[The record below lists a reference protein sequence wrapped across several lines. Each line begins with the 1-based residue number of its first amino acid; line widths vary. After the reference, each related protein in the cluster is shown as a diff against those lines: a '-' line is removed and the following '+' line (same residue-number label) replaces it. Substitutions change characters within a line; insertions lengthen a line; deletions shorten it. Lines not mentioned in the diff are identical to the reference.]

1 MSELPK
7 GWVNTQIGQVITLNE
22 KLKGIDDEI
31 ECGFVPMALM
41 PTAYRGFVN
50 FETKTWGSCKKG
62 FTQFKDD
69 DVLLAKITP
78 CFENGKGGIVT
89 GLPNGIGA
97 GSTEY
102 FVLRCIDE
110 LIQPQYLHAFVKS
123 KKFMDDCEVHM
134 GGSVGHKRVPKDYLL
149 KYEIPL
155 APLNEQIRITNKL
168 DSILAKVDKA
178 QARLDKI
185 PAILKRFRQSVLA
198 AATSGELTKEWRA
211 ENPSATSEPIL
222 NELSSFKFDA
232 RTKKLVDKE
241 IRPDEIST
249 DLPSGWK
256 WVRLCGITDVVSG
269 VAKGSKT
276 KEETVSLPYL
286 RVANV
291 QRGYL
296 DLSEVK
302 YIDVAQSKG
311 ENLKLEKGDVLF
323 NEGGDIDK
331 LGRGWVWEGQIE
343 DCIHQ
348 NHVFRARILSNKIQP
363 KYLSFYGNESARDY
377 FLREG
382 TQTVNLANLNKTTL
396 SLLPVPLPPEEEQVE
411 IVRQVDRLLNKAN
424 KVEKQYLDAKAR
436 LDRLTQS
443 ILAKAFRGE
452 LVQQDPSDEPA
463 EKLLERILAEKE
475 QRELKKTTRKRTKNA
490 KTAEKE

>member
-123 KKFMDDCEVHM
+123 KKFKDDCEIHM

-155 APLNEQIRITNKL
+155 APLKEQIRITNKL

-198 AATSGELTKEWRA
+198 AATSGELTKEWREELGIEWSNNVFTVEQIA
-211 ENPSATSEPIL
+211 KKEKYSLGIGPFGSNLKVADYRSEGHP
-222 NELSSFKFDA
+222 
-232 RTKKLVDKE
+232 LVFVRE
-241 IRPDEIST
+241 IRARQFGGADTKFVEHGKFTELAAHRVKPGNILITKMGDPPGDVAIYPDDCAEA
-249 DLPSGWK
+249 
-256 WVRLCGITDVVSG
+256 VITSDCIKLDVNEELINKQFVFHYMQSEHFQSQMRAITAG
-269 VAKGSKT
+269 VAQQK
-276 KEETVSLPYL
+276 V
-286 RVANV
+286 
-291 QRGYL
+291 
-296 DLSEVK
+296 
-302 YIDVAQSKG
+302 
-311 ENLKLEKGDVLF
+311 NLKNFKGLTLLAPTMD
-323 NEGGDIDK
+323 E
-331 LGRGWVWEGQIE
+331 QIE
-343 DCIHQ
+343 INRIISGLMD
-348 NHVFRARILSNKIQP
+348 RA
-363 KYLSFYGNESARDY
+363 D
-377 FLREG
+377 
-382 TQTVNLANLNKTTL
+382 T
-396 SLLPVPLPPEEEQVE
+396 
-411 IVRQVDRLLNKAN
+411 
-424 KVEKQYLDAKAR
+424 VEKQYLDAKTR

-452 LVQQDPSDEPA
+452 LVSQDPNDEPA

-475 QRELKKTTRKRTKNA
+475 QIKPKKTTRKRTTKA

>member
-1 MSELPK
+1 M
-7 GWVNTQIGQVITLNE
+7 TLNE

-198 AATSGELTKEWRA
+198 AATSGELTKEWR
-211 ENPSATSEPIL
+211 EEMGFTKDTWLPTSIDS
-222 NELSSFKFDA
+222 LSVRAFDG
-232 RTKKLVDKE
+232 
-241 IRPDEIST
+241 PF
-249 DLPSGWK
+249 
-256 WVRLCGITDVVSG
+256 
-269 VAKGSKT
+269 GSKLKTADYTDHGIKVARLENIGHLVFNAEKQTFISET
-276 KEETVSLPYL
+276 KYQEL
-286 RVANV
+286 
-291 QRGYL
+291 
-296 DLSEVK
+296 VK
-302 YIDVAQSKG
+302 
-311 ENLKLEKGDVLF
+311 NTLEHNDVLF
-323 NEGGDIDK
+323 SSFVDEEIRTCLFDERFGTHINK
-331 LGRGWVWEGQIE
+331 A
-343 DCIHQ
+343 DCFCIRPNQEIVSPEFLMYSLACKHTYE
-348 NHVFRARILSNKIQP
+348 KIKKQVHGATRP
-363 KYLSFYGNESARDY
+363 R
-377 FLREG
+377 
-382 TQTVNLANLNKTTL
+382 VNLRFLKSFEIAIPSPK
-396 SLLPVPLPPEEEQVE
+396 EQLV
-411 IVRQVDRLLNKAN
+411 VVDKINQLFSKAN
-424 KVEKQYLDAKAR
+424 KVERQYLEAKAR

-452 LVQQDPSDEPA
+452 LVPQDPNDEPA
-463 EKLLERILAEKE
+463 EKLLERIVAEKE
-475 QRELKKTTRKRTKNA
+475 QSKPKMTTRKRASKA
-490 KTAEKE
+490 KTVEKE

>member
-1 MSELPK
+1 MNGLPK
-7 GWVNTQIGQVITLNE
+7 GWINTQIGQVITLNE

-78 CFENGKGGIVT
+78 CFENGKGGIVK

-155 APLNEQIRITNKL
+155 APLNEQIRITNKF

-178 QARLDKI
+178 QVRLDKI

-198 AATSGELTKEWRA
+198 AATSGGLTKEWREEHHALFKKKTLSEAGVVVKTGPFGSALHKSEYIDSGIPVINPMHISEGEIFPSDAMSITQEKFEELKAWKLKIGDVVVGRRGEMGRAA
-211 ENPSATSEPIL
+211 EVQEHHPDMLCGTGSMIVRTESSAILPAYLVIALRSPNAIQFFESNSVGSTMVNLNQKVIKALEIHFPSKSEQ
-222 NELSSFKFDA
+222 
-232 RTKKLVDKE
+232 KE
-241 IRPDEIST
+241 IVTR
-249 DLPSGWK
+249 
-256 WVRLCGITDVVSG
+256 VNRL
-269 VAKGSKT
+269 
-276 KEETVSLPYL
+276 
-286 RVANV
+286 
-291 QRGYL
+291 
-296 DLSEVK
+296 
-302 YIDVAQSKG
+302 
-311 ENLKLEKGDVLF
+311 
-323 NEGGDIDK
+323 
-331 LGRGWVWEGQIE
+331 
-343 DCIHQ
+343 
-348 NHVFRARILSNKIQP
+348 FRQ
-363 KYLSFYGNESARDY
+363 
-377 FLREG
+377 
-382 TQTVNLANLNKTTL
+382 
-396 SLLPVPLPPEEEQVE
+396 
-411 IVRQVDRLLNKAN
+411 AN

-452 LVQQDPSDEPA
+452 LVAQDPNDEPA
-463 EKLLERILAEKE
+463 EKLLERIVAEKE
-475 QRELKKTTRKRTKNA
+475 QSKPKKTTRKRTTKA
-490 KTAEKE
+490 KMAEKE